1 MTVAAWLD
9 AATVRIAAAQGLEKR
24 EARLEARV
32 LAAFAWKVTP
42 AWLIAHDRD
51 TPTDAQIAAAD
62 ALLTRRLAGEP
73 IAYLVGAREFYGR
86 PFEVSPA
93 VLIPRPDTE
102 LLVEL
107 ALAHAPPGQA
117 VEVLD
122 LGTGSGCI
130 AVTLALE
137 RPLAQ
142 VTALD
147 RSPAALAVAQCNAAR
162 LDAYVEFLSSDWF
175 AALGGRRF
183 DLIVGNPPY
192 IAAGGPHLGR
202 GDLRFQPPP
211 VPPRPRRGRRGGGAG
226 SACAGGRQ
234 PPVPTSS
241 PAARCCWSTATIRR
255 TPSRP
260 CCRPAASS
268 VPGAGRTCPGFA
280 ASAAAICRNNLHARA
295 VRQRATWRRPACG
308 GRFRLA
314 DVILVRFL
322 L

>member
-1 MTVAAWLD
+1 MTTVAAWLD

-32 LAAFAWKVTP
+32 LAAFAWEATP
-42 AWLIAHDRD
+42 AWLIAHGTD
-51 TPTDAQIAAAD
+51 TPTDTQIAAAD

-137 RPLAQ
+137 RPLAR

-147 RSPAALAVAQCNAAR
+147 RSPAALAVARRNAAR
-162 LDAYVEFLSSDWF
+162 LDAHVEFLSSDWF

-183 DLIVGNPPY
+183 DLIVSNPPY
-192 IAAGGPHLGR
+192 IAAGDPHLSR
-202 GDLRFQPPP
+202 GDIRFEPLAALAAGGDGLDDLRRLTATAGAHLKPGGALLLEHGYDQADAVQALLRASGFQ
-211 VPPRPRRGRRGGGAG
+211 RPRSWTDLSG
-226 SACAGGRQ
+226 
-234 PPVPTSS
+234 
-241 PAARCCWSTATIRR
+241 IRR
-255 TPSRP
+255 VS
-260 CCRPAASS
+260 
-268 VPGAGRTCPGFA
+268 
-280 ASAAAICRNNLHARA
+280 
-295 VRQRATWRRPACG
+295 G
-308 GRFRLA
+308 GHLSE
-314 DVILVRFL
+314 
-322 L
+322 

>member
-147 RSPAALAVAQCNAAR
+147 RSPAALAVAQRNAAR
-162 LDAYVEFLSSDWF
+162 LDAHVEFLSSDWF

-192 IAAGGPHLGR
+192 IAAGDPHLGR
-202 GDLRFQPPP
+202 GDIRFEPLAALAAGGDGLDDLRRLTATAGAHLKPGGALLLEHGYNQADAVQALLQASGFQ
-211 VPPRPRRGRRGGGAG
+211 RPRSWTDLSR
-226 SACAGGRQ
+226 
-234 PPVPTSS
+234 
-241 PAARCCWSTATIRR
+241 IRR
-255 TPSRP
+255 VS
-260 CCRPAASS
+260 
-268 VPGAGRTCPGFA
+268 
-280 ASAAAICRNNLHARA
+280 
-295 VRQRATWRRPACG
+295 G
-308 GRFRLA
+308 GHLSE
-314 DVILVRFL
+314 
-322 L
+322 

>member
-1 MTVAAWLD
+1 MTTVAAWLD

-32 LAAFAWKVTP
+32 LAAFAWEATP

-51 TPTDAQIAAAD
+51 TPTDTQIAAVD

-107 ALAHAPPGQA
+107 ALAHMPPSQA

-130 AVTLALE
+130 AITLALE
-137 RPLAQ
+137 RPLAR

-147 RSPAALAVAQCNAAR
+147 RSPAALAVARRNAAR
-162 LDAYVEFLSSDWF
+162 LDAHVEFLSSDWF

-183 DLIVGNPPY
+183 DLIVSNPPY
-192 IAAGGPHLGR
+192 IAAGDPHLGR
-202 GDLRFQPPP
+202 GDIRFEPLAALAAGGDGLDDLRRLTATAGAHLKPGGALLLEHGYDQADAVQALLRASGFQ
-211 VPPRPRRGRRGGGAG
+211 RPRSWTDLSG
-226 SACAGGRQ
+226 
-234 PPVPTSS
+234 
-241 PAARCCWSTATIRR
+241 IRR
-255 TPSRP
+255 VS
-260 CCRPAASS
+260 
-268 VPGAGRTCPGFA
+268 
-280 ASAAAICRNNLHARA
+280 
-295 VRQRATWRRPACG
+295 G
-308 GRFRLA
+308 GHLSE
-314 DVILVRFL
+314 
-322 L
+322 

>member
-9 AATVRIAAAQGLEKR
+9 AAAVRIAAAQGLEKR

-147 RSPAALAVAQCNAAR
+147 RSPAALAVAQRNAAR
-162 LDAYVEFLSSDWF
+162 LDAHVEFLSSDWF

-192 IAAGGPHLGR
+192 IAAGDPHLGR
-202 GDLRFQPPP
+202 GDIRFEPLAALAAGGDGLDDLRRLTATAGAHLKPGGALLLEHGYNQADAVQALLRASGFQ
-211 VPPRPRRGRRGGGAG
+211 RPRSWTDLSG
-226 SACAGGRQ
+226 
-234 PPVPTSS
+234 
-241 PAARCCWSTATIRR
+241 IRR
-255 TPSRP
+255 VS
-260 CCRPAASS
+260 
-268 VPGAGRTCPGFA
+268 
-280 ASAAAICRNNLHARA
+280 
-295 VRQRATWRRPACG
+295 G
-308 GRFRLA
+308 GHLSE
-314 DVILVRFL
+314 
-322 L
+322 

>member
-1 MTVAAWLD
+1 MSVTAWLD
-9 AATVRIAAAQGLEKR
+9 AATARIAAAQGLEKR

-32 LAAFAWKVTP
+32 LAAFAWGVTP

-107 ALAHAPPGQA
+107 ALAHMPPGQA

-130 AVTLALE
+130 AITLALE

-147 RSPAALAVAQCNAAR
+147 RSPAALAVARRNAAR
-162 LDAYVEFLSSDWF
+162 LDAEVEFLSSDWF
-175 AALGGRRF
+175 AALGGRHF

-192 IAAGGPHLGR
+192 IAAGDPHLNR
-202 GDLRFQPPP
+202 GDIRFEPLTALAAGRDGLDDLRRLTATACAHLKP
-211 VPPRPRRGRRGGGAG
+211 GGALLLEHG
-226 SACAGGRQ
+226 YDQADAVQALLRASGFHSPRSWTDLSGVRRVSGGHL
-234 PPVPTSS
+234 SE
-241 PAARCCWSTATIRR
+241 
-255 TPSRP
+255 
-260 CCRPAASS
+260 
-268 VPGAGRTCPGFA
+268 
-280 ASAAAICRNNLHARA
+280 
-295 VRQRATWRRPACG
+295 
-308 GRFRLA
+308 
-314 DVILVRFL
+314 
-322 L
+322 

>member
-1 MTVAAWLD
+1 MSVTTWLA

-32 LAAFAWKVTP
+32 LAAFAWGVTP

-107 ALAHAPPGQA
+107 ALAHMPPGQA

-122 LGTGSGCI
+122 LGTGGGCI
-130 AVTLALE
+130 AITLALE

-142 VTALD
+142 VTTLD
-147 RSPAALAVAQCNAAR
+147 RSPAALAVARRNAVR
-162 LDAYVEFLSSDWF
+162 LDADVEFLSSDWF
-175 AALGGRRF
+175 AALGGRHF

-192 IAAGGPHLGR
+192 IAAGDPHLDR
-202 GDLRFQPPP
+202 GDIRFEPLTALAAGHDGLDDLRRLTATARTHLKP
-211 VPPRPRRGRRGGGAG
+211 GGALLLEHG
-226 SACAGGRQ
+226 YDQADAVQALLRTGGFHHPRSW
-234 PPVPTSS
+234 TDLSG
-241 PAARCCWSTATIRR
+241 IRR
-255 TPSRP
+255 VS
-260 CCRPAASS
+260 
-268 VPGAGRTCPGFA
+268 
-280 ASAAAICRNNLHARA
+280 
-295 VRQRATWRRPACG
+295 G
-308 GRFRLA
+308 GHLSE
-314 DVILVRFL
+314 
-322 L
+322 

>member
-147 RSPAALAVAQCNAAR
+147 RSPAALAVAQRNAAR
-162 LDAYVEFLSSDWF
+162 LDAHVEFLSSDWF

-192 IAAGGPHLGR
+192 IAAGDPHLGR
-202 GDLRFQPPP
+202 GDIRFEPLAALAAGGDGLDDLRRLTATAGAHLKPGGALLLEHGYNQADAVQALLRASGFQ
-211 VPPRPRRGRRGGGAG
+211 RPRSWTDLSG
-226 SACAGGRQ
+226 
-234 PPVPTSS
+234 
-241 PAARCCWSTATIRR
+241 IRR
-255 TPSRP
+255 VS
-260 CCRPAASS
+260 
-268 VPGAGRTCPGFA
+268 
-280 ASAAAICRNNLHARA
+280 
-295 VRQRATWRRPACG
+295 G
-308 GRFRLA
+308 GHLSE
-314 DVILVRFL
+314 
-322 L
+322 

>member
-1 MTVAAWLD
+1 MSVAAWLN

-147 RSPAALAVAQCNAAR
+147 RSPAALAVAQRNAAR
-162 LDAYVEFLSSDWF
+162 LDAHVEFLSSDWF

-192 IAAGGPHLGR
+192 IAAGDPHLGR
-202 GDLRFQPPP
+202 GD
-211 VPPRPRRGRRGGGAG
+211 
-226 SACAGGRQ
+226 
-234 PPVPTSS
+234 
-241 PAARCCWSTATIRR
+241 I
-255 TPSRP
+255 
-260 CCRPAASS
+260 
-268 VPGAGRTCPGFA
+268 
-280 ASAAAICRNNLHARA
+280 
-295 VRQRATWRRPACG
+295 
-308 GRFRLA
+308 
-314 DVILVRFL
+314 
-322 L
+322 

>member
-93 VLIPRPDTE
+93 VLIPRPYTE

-147 RSPAALAVAQCNAAR
+147 RSPAALAVAQRNAAR
-162 LDAYVEFLSSDWF
+162 LDAHVEFLSSDWF

-192 IAAGGPHLGR
+192 IAAGDPHLGR
-202 GDLRFQPPP
+202 GDIRFEPLAALAAGGDGLDDLRRLTATAGAHLKPGGALLLEHGYNQADAVQALLQASGFQ
-211 VPPRPRRGRRGGGAG
+211 RPRSWTDLSG
-226 SACAGGRQ
+226 
-234 PPVPTSS
+234 
-241 PAARCCWSTATIRR
+241 IRR
-255 TPSRP
+255 VS
-260 CCRPAASS
+260 
-268 VPGAGRTCPGFA
+268 
-280 ASAAAICRNNLHARA
+280 
-295 VRQRATWRRPACG
+295 G
-308 GRFRLA
+308 GHLSE
-314 DVILVRFL
+314 
-322 L
+322 

>member
-1 MTVAAWLD
+1 MTTVAAWLD

-32 LAAFAWKVTP
+32 LAAFAWEATP
-42 AWLIAHDRD
+42 AWLIAHGTD
-51 TPTDAQIAAAD
+51 TPTDTQIAAAD

-137 RPLAQ
+137 RPLAR

-147 RSPAALAVAQCNAAR
+147 RSPAALAVARRNAAR
-162 LDAYVEFLSSDWF
+162 LDAHVEFLSSDWF

-183 DLIVGNPPY
+183 DLIVSNPPY
-192 IAAGGPHLGR
+192 IAAGDPHLSR
-202 GDLRFQPPP
+202 GDIRFEPLAALAAGGDGLDDLRRLTATAGAHLKPGGALLLEHGYDQADAVQALLRASGF
-211 VPPRPRRGRRGGGAG
+211 PRPRSWTDLSG
-226 SACAGGRQ
+226 
-234 PPVPTSS
+234 
-241 PAARCCWSTATIRR
+241 IRR
-255 TPSRP
+255 VS
-260 CCRPAASS
+260 
-268 VPGAGRTCPGFA
+268 
-280 ASAAAICRNNLHARA
+280 
-295 VRQRATWRRPACG
+295 G
-308 GRFRLA
+308 GHLSE
-314 DVILVRFL
+314 
-322 L
+322 

>member
-1 MTVAAWLD
+1 MSVAAWLD

-32 LAAFAWKVTP
+32 LAAFAWEVTP

-51 TPTDAQIAAAD
+51 TPTAAQIAAAD
-62 ALLTRRLAGEP
+62 ALLIRRLAGEP
-73 IAYLVGAREFYGR
+73 IAYLIGAREFYGR

-107 ALAHAPPGQA
+107 ALAHMPPGQA

-130 AVTLALE
+130 AITLALE

-147 RSPAALAVAQCNAAR
+147 RSAAALAVARRNAAR
-162 LDAYVEFLSSDWF
+162 LDAEVEFLSSDWF
-175 AALGGRRF
+175 AALGGRHF

-192 IAAGGPHLGR
+192 IAAGDPHLGR
-202 GDLRFQPPP
+202 GDIRFEPLTALAAGRDGLEDLRRLIATASAHLKP
-211 VPPRPRRGRRGGGAG
+211 GGALLLEHG
-226 SACAGGRQ
+226 YDQADAVQALLRASGFHSPRSWTDLSGVRRVSGGHL
-234 PPVPTSS
+234 SE
-241 PAARCCWSTATIRR
+241 
-255 TPSRP
+255 
-260 CCRPAASS
+260 
-268 VPGAGRTCPGFA
+268 
-280 ASAAAICRNNLHARA
+280 
-295 VRQRATWRRPACG
+295 
-308 GRFRLA
+308 
-314 DVILVRFL
+314 
-322 L
+322 